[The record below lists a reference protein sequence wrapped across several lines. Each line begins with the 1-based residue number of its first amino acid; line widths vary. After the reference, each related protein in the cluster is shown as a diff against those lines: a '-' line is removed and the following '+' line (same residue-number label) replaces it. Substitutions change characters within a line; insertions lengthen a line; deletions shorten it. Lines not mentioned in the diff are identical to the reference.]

1 MAMVSNKF
9 LGFLAVKL
17 GLHTHLQHYSNP
29 LLNQITQYAEEV
41 QMEQTDYSCS
51 VDFWVTTKDPPK
63 VRSRQEC

>member
-41 QMEQTDYSCS
+41 QIEETERVSS
-51 VDFWVTTKDPPK
+51 VDLWVTTKDPPK
-63 VRSRQEC
+63 VRL